1 MPPFNSPRN
10 PAQFPGWILTE
21 MDINK
26 IKFKALFQNI
36 ASRQKSWKF
45 STVNRLDVD
54 FIAFKQHSEWLQ
66 FSGLHDKDGHEIYEG
81 DLLQWEDYVVTVV
94 FEVGSFKVSKKW
106 MIFVEQYYFVIAL
119 IDYAGLLSEKF
130 LSLARSSGNSA
141 FSPNIHLNS
150 HFYALLTSSPP

>member
-1 MPPFNSPRN
+1 MGGYRLLKLPRN
-10 PAQFPGWILTE
+10 PALFPGWIWTV

-54 FIAFKQHSEWLQ
+54 FLAFKQHSEWLQ

-81 DLLQWEDYVVTVV
+81 DLLQWEDFIVTVV
-94 FEVGSFKVSKKW
+94 FEAGSFKVLHDGSSDMLLWYCVPKCEVIGNKFDSKKT
-106 MIFVEQYYFVIAL
+106 
-119 IDYAGLLSEKF
+119 
-130 LSLARSSGNSA
+130 R
-141 FSPNIHLNS
+141 P
-150 HFYALLTSSPP
+150 